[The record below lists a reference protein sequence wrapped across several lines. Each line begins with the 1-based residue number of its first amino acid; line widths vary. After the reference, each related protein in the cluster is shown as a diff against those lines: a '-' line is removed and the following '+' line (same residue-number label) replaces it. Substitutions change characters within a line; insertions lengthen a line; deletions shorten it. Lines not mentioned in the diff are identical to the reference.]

1 MKKYLLILS
10 CVGASLAAVA
20 SVPST
25 DVKVGD
31 GNVTATQ
38 SVTTVG
44 VQELAANTYE
54 MPSADATV
62 SHVNDKSSHS
72 GFDGGKSHR
81 DNVWHPRTN
90 VINGNG
96 GRIHTP
102 IKPNDDAASN
112 LLHSIRSVLSSTPA
126 SSAGNTPGMLN
137 KKGGIPAQ
145 GMGTGGRKSTDIN
158 PIVIGPIRPR
168 PHGGNQGGGFIVR
181 EDDNIPS
188 GNNDVTDY
196 GIITI
201 AGTSSDFVASPSSN
215 SGNNNSSLG
224 KRLINGI
231 NLSNLSRKFSIDK
244 VSFGDLNNGNPQTLG
259 TGGKEKTGI
268 VPFSV
273 APGTSIENYRINV
286 IVIQSLLR
294 DSTFNHF
301 ATGGFVKVRFGDIEL
316 GGGGKKHTEISPLGV
331 APGTNINTGLFGAKP
346 SIEGVTNLIDVVLTG
361 SSEDVSIEDVT
372 GMIDTLLVK

>member
-112 LLHSIRSVLSSTPA
+112 LLHSIRSVLSGTPA

-137 KKGGIPAQ
+137 KMGGIPDQ
-145 GMGTGGRKSTDIN
+145 ELGTGGRKSTDIN

-201 AGTSSDFVASPSSN
+201 AGTCSDFVASPSSN

-231 NLSNLSRKFSIDK
+231 NLSNLLI
-244 VSFGDLNNGNPQTLG
+244 GDVKAHTNGLYTTLG
-259 TGGKEKTGI
+259 TGGKQPTEI

-273 APGTSIENYRINV
+273 APGTSIENYRING